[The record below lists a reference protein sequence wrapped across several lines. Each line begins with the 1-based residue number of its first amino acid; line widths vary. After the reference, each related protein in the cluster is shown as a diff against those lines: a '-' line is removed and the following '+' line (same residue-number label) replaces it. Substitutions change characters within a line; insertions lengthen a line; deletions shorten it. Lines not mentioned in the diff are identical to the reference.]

1 MTIMLLLTKDD
12 ITTHLNG
19 NNFLITTQGG
29 VQINL
34 TPDAADELI
43 NDLVALK
50 EEKGIRVPG

>member
-1 MTIMLLLTKDD
+1 MLLLTKDD

-43 NDLVALK
+43 IDLVALK